1 MLVTFLSILV
11 AGTNTNFGYN
21 FIAFLILEKKI
32 VLLLDI
38 KKSLVK
44 SQDIT

>member
-1 MLVTFLSILV
+1 MLLTFLSILV
-11 AGTNTNFGYN
+11 AGTNIIFGYN
-21 FIAFLILEKKI
+21 FIDFLILEKKI

>member
-11 AGTNTNFGYN
+11 AGTNIIFGYN

-32 VLLLDI
+32 VLLLDL
-38 KKSLVK
+38 KKSLFR
-44 SQDIT
+44 SQGVT